1 MIGKK
6 IKIEKEY
13 LEKDMG
19 FAYRELDNIGDVY
32 AIILDKFNDLFVWD
46 KLQNCHHSSDLVYLT
61 TDYYL
66 IKILRSDYAPL
77 NEKLNW
83 HGNVWKIKPNKIK
96 NIID

>member
-32 AIILDKFNDLFVWD
+32 AIILDKYNDLLIYD

-66 IKILRSDYAPL
+66 IKILRNDYAGL

-83 HGNVWKIKPNKIK
+83 YGNVWKIKPDKIK